1 MRRLFLTLFDLT
13 HIRHQLRGPRT
24 AIAVVAFVALAG
36 GPLAA
41 ATQDEPPHRAQ
52 PPIEN
57 LGDERYRIG
66 EIIVDKNERRL
77 TVPGRILH
85 LQDTLEYIAVTRG
98 GFKNYE
104 SLLELDASAIEFKLA
119 CILIGLDEAD
129 SVKPRYQFDEREAE
143 GQALDIHISWREG
156 DEAKSIKAANALLN
170 GEEMFDD
177 HSWVYIGSIE
187 ENGELMA
194 QTIGTLISFVHDPY
208 AIIDHRFGVG
218 VGNYG
223 IVKGNHLLLPPEGA
237 PVTVSVSAV
246 QDKRWE
252 ETKQQ

>member
-1 MRRLFLTLFDLT
+1 MRRLFSTVPELTRIL
-13 HIRHQLRGPRT
+13 HRLRRPGT
-24 AIAVVAFVALAG
+24 AIAIVAFAVSG
-36 GPLAA
+36 GPLVAA
-41 ATQDEPPHRAQ
+41 AQDEPPRR
-52 PPIEN
+52 PPPVED
-57 LGDERYRIG
+57 LGDDRYGIG
-66 EIIVDKNERRL
+66 RIIVDKNERRL
-77 TVPGRILH
+77 TIPGRILH

-98 GFKNYE
+98 GYKNYE
-104 SLLELDASAIEFKLA
+104 SLLELDATAIEFKLA
-119 CILIGLDEAD
+119 CILIGLDEAN

-143 GQALDIHISWREG
+143 GQALDIRISWGEG

-194 QTIGTLISFVHDPY
+194 QTIGTLIGFVHDPY

-237 PVTVSVSAV
+237 PVTVSVSVV
-246 QDKRWE
+246 QEERWE
-252 ETKQQ
+252 KTKKK